1 MAITASQVKELR
13 EMTGSPK
20 LHVRAKA
27 GIICATIGL
36 VANCALCGASLY
48 TLYTRPEIMDQVND
62 IFEKQYGMSYDE
74 MLEMILDSGNTP
86 DL

>member
-1 MAITASQVKELR
+1 
-13 EMTGSPK
+13 
-20 LHVRAKA
+20 
-27 GIICATIGL
+27 
-36 VANCALCGASLY
+36 
-48 TLYTRPEIMDQVND
+48 MDQVND